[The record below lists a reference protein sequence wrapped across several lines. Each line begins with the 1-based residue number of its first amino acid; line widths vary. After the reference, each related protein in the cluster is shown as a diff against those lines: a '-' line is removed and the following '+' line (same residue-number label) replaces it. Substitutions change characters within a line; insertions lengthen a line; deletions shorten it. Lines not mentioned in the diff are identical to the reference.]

1 MVSPRFETKMLNEFF
16 GVQCRNTV
24 YICWVVRGT
33 LVALISLSKEA
44 VVKGGGGHRSA
55 TPRTRETYEALYSSA
70 AYRIARSRSAGLYVV
85 TPATTPATTRLG
97 HSRINV
103 LSD

>member
-1 MVSPRFETKMLNEFF
+1 M
-16 GVQCRNTV
+16 
-24 YICWVVRGT
+24 
-33 LVALISLSKEA
+33 SKHSIYLLGGARDSGRADFAEQGSSR
-44 VVKGGGGHRSA
+44 KGGGGGHRSA